1 MNNNQKR
8 HDLKIS
14 VVIPCRKGSTRVGNK
29 NLRKFGNTTLL
40 ENKIEILKKSKYLS
54 EIIVSSNDED
64 ALNIAIEHGVTAFK
78 RDDALCVGDVSP
90 AEIHKDLAN
99 CISHDVF
106 VYSSPVAPFI
116 TIEKFDE
123 IIEFWINHTEHEVV
137 CAGYQIKNYI
147 WKNNQPHNF
156 AIDQGIIP
164 TQNLNEDYKIACA
177 DSILITTKNNVI
189 ENECI
194 FGDGKNV
201 HMYEINELEGLDIDW
216 NLDFVISESLFH
228 RSFQTIELV
237 DDYMK
242 DSQYEKV
249 MLLDCTIRDTGYLNN
264 WNWEYQTVKDV
275 VYHMGEIG
283 IDYCE
288 LGFLMDTKFTEKD
301 CGIWRHINS
310 DFGLIK
316 KIKKETNTKTK
327 ISVVFDIGNEKDL
340 WYDYLDIPTQNE
352 TGIDL
357 IRVCCYFEIIDKI
370 PDICSSL
377 KAKGYNLT
385 LNVMYASHL
394 SDSEIGRVK
403 EIAKNLPIDFLYF
416 ADSIGGLTPKDI
428 SRFMMK
434 TKDIYPVKTGF
445 HNHNNHG
452 TVFGNLINLLDCNID
467 MVDGSISGFG
477 KNGGNSN
484 LEQLLFYIII
494 KENYPLKIEPLLELL
509 EKLEDVDFGQGFRVD
524 INEIKIMLSQ
534 FLSVHPSHTSKL
546 MDYNLLSF
554 YHEIMNLETVKKIR

>member
-1 MNNNQKR
+1 MNNKKLRNN
-8 HDLKIS
+8 LKIS
-14 VVIPCRKGSTRVGNK
+14 AVIPCRKGSSRVGNK

-64 ALNIAIEHGVTAFK
+64 ALNIAIKHGVTAFK

-90 AEIHKDLAN
+90 SKIHKDLAN
-99 CISHDVF
+99 CITHDVF

-123 IIEFWINHTEHEVV
+123 IIEFWITHTEYEVV
-137 CAGYQIKNYI
+137 CSGYTIKNYI
-147 WKNNQPHNF
+147 WKDDKPHNF

-164 TQNLNEDYKIACA
+164 TQNLNADYKICCA
-177 DSILITTKNNVI
+177 DSILISTKNNVI

-194 FGDGKNV
+194 FGDGNNV
-201 HMYEINELEGLDIDW
+201 HIYEINELEGLDIDW

-237 DDYMK
+237 DDYMR
-242 DSQYEKV
+242 DSQYQKV

-275 VYHMGEIG
+275 VSHMGEIG

-288 LGFLMDTKFTEKD
+288 IGFLCDTKFIEKD
-301 CGIWRHINS
+301 CGIWRHIND
-310 DFGLIK
+310 DFGIIK
-316 KIKKETNTKTK
+316 KIKKETNTKIK
-327 ISVVFDIGNEKDL
+327 ISVVFDIGNEKDH
-340 WYDYLDIPTQNE
+340 WYDYREMPIQSE

-357 IRVCCYFEIIDKI
+357 IRVCCNFEIVDKV
-370 PDICSSL
+370 PDICAVL

-385 LNVMYASHL
+385 LNIMYASHL
-394 SDSEIGRVK
+394 SDSQIEGVK
-403 EIAKNLPIDFLYF
+403 EIARILPIDFLYF

-434 TKDIYPVKTGF
+434 TKDIHPVKSGF

-484 LEQLLFYIII
+484 LEQFIFYIII
-494 KENYPLKIEPLLELL
+494 KEKYPLKIEPLLELL
-509 EKLEDVDFGQGFRVD
+509 EKLKDVDFGEGSRID
-524 INEIKIMLSQ
+524 IREIKIMLAQ
-534 FLSVHPSHTSKL
+534 FLSVHPDHLKKL
-546 MDYNLLSF
+546 LDYDLPTF
-554 YHEIMNLETVKKIR
+554 YHKIMNLETVKKIY